1 MASDVLEIG
10 HQQVWYWLCVYE
22 QRKKWYVEL
31 THWGRV
37 ICISKLTIIGSGKCL
52 SPGWCQAII
61 WTSAGRLLIGPLG
74 TNFSES
80 LIEIHTFPC
89 KKMHL
94 KISFAKW
101 CLFCPCPNVLTMM
114 LRCNN
119 VLCTWQVAM
128 WWVSGS
134 RVKTQGSVLLTGPW
148 ITWFQM
154 ACLSTGPWLTWFQQA
169 WHRWAQTGRGKY
181 TSSTSPGHLPHWPC
195 NGP

>member
-31 THWGRV
+31 THWGWV

-119 VLCTWQVAM
+119 VLCTWQLGGHVVSI
-128 WWVSGS
+128 WVKSQNPGVS
-134 RVKTQGSVLLTGPW
+134 ATYWTVNHLVPDGLLVYWTMTDLVPAGLTQV
-148 ITWFQM
+148 
-154 ACLSTGPWLTWFQQA
+154 
-169 WHRWAQTGRGKY
+169 
-181 TSSTSPGHLPHWPC
+181 SSDR
-195 NGP
+195 